1 MLYLV
6 FSGKENQ
13 FADVTGGFRLILG
26 YLYCQR
32 LYASGNL
39 VMASGMEF
47 RYIQRVE
54 GELRYLE
61 NILEMWSPAHPRGWY
76 HCLK

>member
-1 MLYLV
+1 M

-26 YLYCQR
+26 YSQGQR

-39 VMASGMEF
+39 MMASGMEF

-61 NILEMWSPAHPRGWY
+61 KFLEMWSPAHLRGWY